1 MKKENLKMYEK
12 PKVEVV
18 EIHLN
23 ECIAGSGAVQVSKTH
38 FERHNFGTGEDD
50 GSPWGH
56 HWVNL

>member
-23 ECIAGSGAVQVSKTH
+23 ECIAGSGAVQISAGK
-38 FERHNFGTGEDD
+38 FERHNFGTGTD
-50 GSPWGH
+50 GNSPWEH
-56 HWVNL
+56 NWID